1 MLEWK
6 KDDCLRFVVSPT
18 PTEEK
23 NFLLPDAA
31 TAMHYHG
38 DCVFR
43 VKFSSFGFTRYCF
56 DFLSSMVNFFATIY
70 IETRFVE
77 CTAKNVTLALDK

>member
-1 MLEWK
+1 M
-6 KDDCLRFVVSPT
+6 FVVSPT

-38 DCVFR
+38 DCYFR
-43 VKFSSFGFTRYCF
+43 VKFSIFCFTRHRF
-56 DFLSSMVNFFATIY
+56 DFFFHQWFTSRA
-70 IETRFVE
+70 
-77 CTAKNVTLALDK
+77 